1 MKQQFFIL
9 GCGKMGSALL
19 NGWLS
24 GGAAQDTDFIIID
37 PYFDA
42 ASLAGQSQASRDAV
56 RCYPSLAEVGAAR
69 PDIMLLSVKPQMMA
83 EALGHIGKVDLSHCC
98 FISIA
103 AGLGLRQLEEM
114 IGLADARIIRSMPN
128 TPAAIGQGMTAL
140 IGNAAATA
148 DDVALAE
155 QLLAVCGKVERLANE
170 AQLDAVTAL
179 SGSGPAYVFLLAEA
193 MARAGVKLG
202 LGEALSQSLAEQT
215 VYGAGALLS
224 ASDETADHLRENVTS
239 KGGTTAA
246 ALAVLMADDGMVAL
260 LERAMIQAHKRS
272 QELGR

>member
-37 PYFDA
+37 PYFDKQV
-42 ASLAGQSQASRDAV
+42 LAGQSQASLDAV
-56 RCYPSLAEVGAAR
+56 SCYHHFADVGAAR
-69 PDIMLLSVKPQMMA
+69 ADIMLLSVKPQMMA
-83 EALGHIGKVDLSHCC
+83 QALGDMGALDLSDCC

-103 AGLGLRQLEEM
+103 AGLGLAQLGEM
-114 IGLADARIIRSMPN
+114 IGHESARIIRSMPN
-128 TPAAIGQGMTAL
+128 TPAAIGKGMTAL

-155 QLLAVCGKVERLANE
+155 TLLAVCGKVERLECE

-193 MARAGVKLG
+193 MARAGTKLG
-202 LGEALSQSLAEQT
+202 LGEALSQKLAEQT
-215 VYGAGALLS
+215 IYGAGALLS
-224 ASDETADHLRENVTS
+224 QSDEPAAILRENVTS

-246 ALAVLMADDGMVAL
+246 ALAVLMADDGMVDL
-260 LERAMIQAHKRS
+260 LERAMAQAHKRS
-272 QELGR
+272 QELGD

>member
-24 GGAAQDTDFIIID
+24 GGAAQNTDFIIID
-37 PYFDA
+37 PYFDFD
-42 ASLAGQSQASRDAV
+42 SLTGQSQASRDCV
-56 RCYPSLAEVGAAR
+56 TCYPSLAEVGVGR
-69 PDIMLLSVKPQMMA
+69 PDVMLLSVKPQMMA
-83 EALGHIGKVDLSHCC
+83 EALGNLGELDLSDCC

-103 AGLGLRQLEEM
+103 AGLGLAPLEEM
-114 IGLADARIIRSMPN
+114 IGLSGARIIRSMPN

-155 QLLAVCGKVERLANE
+155 KLLAVCGKVERLTNE

-193 MARAGVKLG
+193 MTRAGVKLG
-202 LGEALSQSLAEQT
+202 LGEALSRTLAEQT
-215 VYGAGALLS
+215 IYGAGALLS
-224 ASDETADHLRENVTS
+224 VSDETAANLRENVTS

-260 LERAMIQAHKRS
+260 LERAMTQAHKRS

>member
-24 GGAAQDTDFIIID
+24 GGAAHDTDFIIID
-37 PYFDA
+37 PYFDKKT
-42 ASLAGQSQASRDAV
+42 LAGQSQASLDSV
-56 RCYPSLAEVGAAR
+56 SCYHHLAEIGAGR

-83 EALGHIGKVDLSHCC
+83 EALSDTGDLDLSDCC

-103 AGLGLRQLEEM
+103 AGLGLGQLHEM
-114 IGLADARIIRSMPN
+114 IGIPSARIIRSMPN
-128 TPAAIGQGMTAL
+128 TPAAIGKGITAL
-140 IGNAAATA
+140 IGNAAARPE
-148 DDVALAE
+148 DVALAE
-155 QLLAVCGKVERLANE
+155 KLLAVCGKVERLERE

-193 MARAGVKLG
+193 MARAGTHLG
-202 LGEALSQSLAEQT
+202 LGEALSRRLAEQT
-215 VYGAGALLS
+215 IYGAGALLS
-224 ASDETADHLRENVTS
+224 QSDEPADILRENVTS

-246 ALAVLMADDGMVAL
+246 ALAVLMADDGMVDL
-260 LERAMIQAHKRS
+260 LERAMAEANRRA